1 VSDFHKQGRRKTPL
15 PSWATAFSSVGSR
28 SPAEKA
34 SNLTI
39 NVTDGT
45 LIPAGEKSIL
55 SAWNIAFFG
64 AIVLLVVLPIVSPK
78 PFLDILAF
86 VPDGLIATFGVTL
99 ASIFFA
105 LILGLLAGLGRIA
118 KTRPINLIAT
128 VYVEVIRGIPL
139 LVQLFYIYYAL
150 GPLLHLKGPASA
162 ILAMSICYGAYM
174 GEIFRAGIQA
184 IPKGQMEAA
193 LALGMSRTQALWR
206 VILPQTVKV
215 ILPPIGNE
223 FIALLKDSSLVSI
236 LAVSDLLRRGRE
248 YASTTFYYLQAYTIV
263 ALIYL
268 VMTLFF
274 SRLVGLMESRLR
286 NHGRQHN

>member
-1 VSDFHKQGRRKTPL
+1 MNDSPKQGGRRSPL
-15 PSWATAFSSVGSR
+15 SGRTTAFSSGSGN
-28 SPAEKA
+28 PIEKTP
-34 SNLTI
+34 NLTI

-45 LIPAGEKSIL
+45 LIPSGEKSIL

-64 AIVLLVVLPIVSPK
+64 AIALLVILPIVSPK
-78 PFLDILAF
+78 PFLDILGF
-86 VPDGLIATFGVTL
+86 VPDGLAATFGVTI

-118 KTRPINLIAT
+118 KTKPINLIAT

-150 GPLLHLKGPASA
+150 GPLLHLKGPTSA
-162 ILAMSICYGAYM
+162 IAAMSICYGAYM
-174 GEIFRAGIQA
+174 GEIFRAGIQS

-193 LALGMSRTQALWR
+193 LALGMTRTQALWR

-236 LAVSDLLRRGRE
+236 LAVADLLRRGRE
-248 YASTTFYYLQAYTIV
+248 YAATTFNYLAAYTIV

-274 SRLVGLMESRLR
+274 SRLVGMMETRLR
-286 NHGRQHN
+286 NHGRNN

>member
-1 VSDFHKQGRRKTPL
+1 VSDFLKMGRRKA
-15 PSWATAFSSVGSR
+15 PSSSEATA
-28 SPAEKA
+28 SPSQA
-34 SNLTI
+34 NFTI

-45 LIPAGEKSIL
+45 LIPSGEKSIL

-64 AIVLLVVLPIVSPK
+64 AIAAIVILPLAAPK
-78 PFLDILAF
+78 PYLDILSF
-86 VPDGLIATFGVTL
+86 VPDGLAATFGVTL
-99 ASIFFA
+99 ASIVFA
-105 LILGLLAGLGRIA
+105 LMLGLLAGLGRIA
-118 KTRPINLIAT
+118 KTRWVNLIAT

-150 GPLLHLKGPASA
+150 GPLLHLPGPASA

-174 GEIFRAGIQA
+174 GEIFRAGIQS

-268 VMTLFF
+268 IMTLFF
-274 SRLVGLMESRLR
+274 SRLVGMMEARLR

>member
-1 VSDFHKQGRRKTPL
+1 MSE
-15 PSWATAFSSVGSR
+15 SSGGERPPV
-28 SPAEKA
+28 PQ
-34 SNLTI
+34 I

-45 LIPAGEKSIL
+45 LIPQRGERGAL
-55 SAWNIAFFG
+55 SAWNISFFG
-64 AIVLLVVLPIVSPK
+64 AVALLVALPILSPDPYLK
-78 PFLDILAF
+78 VLAF

-105 LILGLLAGLGRIA
+105 LILGLFAGLGRISHN
-118 KTRPINLIAT
+118 TLINRVAT

-150 GPLLHLKGPASA
+150 GPILRMEGPVAA
-162 ILAMSICYGAYM
+162 VLAMSICYGAYM

-184 IPKGQMEAA
+184 VPKGQMEAA
-193 LALGMSRTQALWR
+193 LALGLSRPQAMR
-206 VILPQTVKV
+206 KVILPQTVKI

-248 YASTTFYYLQAYTIV
+248 YASTSFRYFESYTVI

-274 SRLVGLMESRLR
+274 SRLVAMMEERLR
-286 NHGRQHN
+286 HRGNVH

>member
-1 VSDFHKQGRRKTPL
+1 VNDFLKQGGRGS
-15 PSWATAFSSVGSR
+15 PSPSSDSGR
-28 SPAEKA
+28 GAA
-34 SNLTI
+34 HLTI

-45 LIPAGEKSIL
+45 LIPTGEKSIL

-64 AIVLLVVLPIVSPK
+64 AVAILIVL
-78 PFLDILAF
+78 PFLHPQPYLDILAF
-86 VPDGLIATFGVTL
+86 VPDGLFATFGVTL

-118 KTRPINLIAT
+118 KTKAVNLVAT

-150 GPLLHLKGPASA
+150 GPLLHLKGPTSA

-174 GEIFRAGIQA
+174 GEIFRAGIQS

-193 LALGMSRTQALWR
+193 LALGMSRTQALWK
-206 VILPQTVKV
+206 VILPQTAKV

-268 VMTLFF
+268 IMTLGF
-274 SRLVGLMESRLR
+274 SRLVGMMETRFR
-286 NHGRQHN
+286 NHGRKQH

>member
-1 VSDFHKQGRRKTPL
+1 VSDFLKLGKRKAPSTSGSAAPL
-15 PSWATAFSSVGSR
+15 SLPHL
-28 SPAEKA
+28 
-34 SNLTI
+34 NI
-39 NVTDGT
+39 NVTDGA
-45 LIPAGEKSIL
+45 LIPGSGEKSVL
-55 SAWNIAFFG
+55 SAWNISFFG
-64 AIVLLVVLPIVSPK
+64 AIAAIVILAVASPK
-78 PFLDILAF
+78 PYIDILKF
-86 VPDGLIATFGVTL
+86 VPDGLIATFSVTII
-99 ASIFFA
+99 SILFA
-105 LILGLLAGLGRIA
+105 LALGLLAGLGRIA
-118 KTRPINLIAT
+118 KTKPINLIAT

-174 GEIFRAGIQA
+174 GEIFRAGIQS

-206 VILPQTVKV
+206 VILPQTIKV

-236 LAVSDLLRRGRE
+236 LAISDLLRRGRE
-248 YASTTFYYLQAYTIV
+248 YASTTFNYLPAYTIV

-268 VMTLFF
+268 IMTLFF
-274 SRLVGLMESRLR
+274 SRLVGLMESKLR
-286 NHGRQHN
+286 NHGRQNN

>member
-1 VSDFHKQGRRKTPL
+1 VSDFLKSGRRKTPS
-15 PSWATAFSSVGSR
+15 PSPATASSSSG
-28 SPAEKA
+28 
-34 SNLTI
+34 NLTI

-45 LIPAGEKSIL
+45 LIPGSGEKSIL
-55 SAWNIAFFG
+55 SAWNISFFG
-64 AIVLLVVLPIVSPK
+64 AIALIAILPIVSPK
-78 PFLDILAF
+78 PYMDILAF
-86 VPDGLIATFGVTL
+86 VPDGLAATFGVTIT
-99 ASIFFA
+99 SIFFA

-118 KTRPINLIAT
+118 RTKPINLIAT
-128 VYVEVIRGIPL
+128 VYVEVVRGIPL

-150 GPLLHLKGPASA
+150 GPILHLKGPTSA
-162 ILAMSICYGAYM
+162 ILAMSVCYGAYM
-174 GEIFRAGIQA
+174 GEIFRAGIQS

-236 LAVSDLLRRGRE
+236 LAISDLLRRGRE
-248 YASTTFYYLQAYTIV
+248 YASVSFNYLPAYTIV

-268 VMTLFF
+268 IMTLFF
-274 SRLVGLMESRLR
+274 SRLVGIMETRLR
-286 NHGRQHN
+286 NHGRQYN